1 MLFPSAYSLLGDKMK
16 KAMDKLFSVDKKV
29 VLFLFIISFIG
40 IVTGALFMTALS
52 SSDKTLVSD
61 TLSTFLKNIEPD
73 NYLNSLTNN
82 LIINAIFIIVIWLLG
97 FSIIGLP
104 IVVLLLFYKSFSVSF
119 TLSSFIANYG
129 LKGSLLGFLYNFPHQ
144 FIILV
149 IYLYLGC
156 YAIKVSVA
164 LLISILKRK
173 SLDFK
178 AIMNRYLLVLIVS
191 LLVIVI
197 MTLFETFLTPTLL
210 KSIMNML

>member
-104 IVVLLLFYKSFSVSF
+104 IVVLLLFYKSFSD
-119 TLSSFIANYG
+119 
-129 LKGSLLGFLYNFPHQ
+129 
-144 FIILV
+144 
-149 IYLYLGC
+149 
-156 YAIKVSVA
+156 
-164 LLISILKRK
+164 RK
-173 SLDFK
+173 S
-178 AIMNRYLLVLIVS
+178 VV
-191 LLVIVI
+191 
-197 MTLFETFLTPTLL
+197 
-210 KSIMNML
+210 

>member
-1 MLFPSAYSLLGDKMK
+1 
-16 KAMDKLFSVDKKV
+16 
-29 VLFLFIISFIG
+29 
-40 IVTGALFMTALS
+40 MTALS